1 MDGIGGIIF
10 LGLVYVNSGVFD
22 GEVVYLMG
30 SIKKWYF
37 FWGGVSVIVVEKI
50 FFLEE
55 FVKRFDEEFFVKVW
69 EVMKDGFVKVVV
81 SELVVVGDVREIIF
95 FGRLM
100 CIDEFRKDVEDFFEE
115 YFDFLVVK

>member
-1 MDGIGGIIF
+1 M
-10 LGLVYVNSGVFD
+10 
-22 GEVVYLMG
+22 
-30 SIKKWYF
+30 
-37 FWGGVSVIVVEKI
+37 VEKI